1 MLANIDQVEISFLC
15 GKNSKLTFVHL
26 VEYHT
31 SAFLILWKKVVT
43 VSCMT
48 NGSTNICNIF
58 TTISV
63 GPPTE
68 LLQGYQGEELGV
80 HDCVGVI
87 VVSCYIISYH
97 TGFKVLELNIQN

>member
-1 MLANIDQVEISFLC
+1 MHPIERFSHTHTHTHLNYTMLANIDQVEISFLC

-48 NGSTNICNIF
+48 NG
-58 TTISV
+58 V
-63 GPPTE
+63 
-68 LLQGYQGEELGV
+68 
-80 HDCVGVI
+80 
-87 VVSCYIISYH
+87 
-97 TGFKVLELNIQN
+97 